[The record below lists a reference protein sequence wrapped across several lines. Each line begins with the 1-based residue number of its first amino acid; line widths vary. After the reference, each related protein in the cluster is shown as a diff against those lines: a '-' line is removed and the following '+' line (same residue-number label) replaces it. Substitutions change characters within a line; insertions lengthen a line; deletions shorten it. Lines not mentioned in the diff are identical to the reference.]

1 MMQLFYLI
9 ASQSEN
15 ATFGFNTNFLE
26 ANVINIVILLSGLIY
41 VLKNF
46 LGSMLNA
53 RQEKVLSAIR
63 ESEERLEQ
71 AKSRLTE
78 AEKQLTQTQII
89 INQIIK
95 EAEGTAQK
103 VRESILAQGKSDI
116 ERLTI
121 AGKVSISTAEYQVKQ
136 QIQRQIISL
145 AINKVTLE
153 LQSQLTPSM
162 QSKTIDSSIAQL
174 GGKL

>member
-1 MMQLFYLI
+1 MMQLFYFI
-9 ASQSEN
+9 VSQTEDS
-15 ATFGFNTNFLE
+15 AFGFNTNFLE

-41 VLKNF
+41 VLRNF

-53 RQEKVLSAIR
+53 RQEKVLLVIS

-71 AKSRLTE
+71 AKNRLTE

-121 AGKVSISTAEYQVKQ
+121 AGKVSISTAEYQDKQ
-136 QIQRQIISL
+136 QIQREIISL